1 MYCKCGCL
9 RYARKVFDETPE
21 RDVVF
26 RTNMISGY
34 SNLGRVQES
43 RVLFERMGME
53 GVKGNEFTW
62 NALIA
67 GYARVGD
74 CDEAFKMVKGVELF
88 REMLVAG
95 VKPNP
100 VTIMCLLHALV
111 SALLDMYSSCG
122 HGGMVNKG
130 FTFFKSMRE
139 SQRVEIR
146 EEHYGCVID
155 MLCRSGKIEE
165 AYDLVHEPDLAKKVA
180 AALMKMKTNKP
191 GGFVTLYNI
200 YAAEGEWAKVEIL
213 REVMKVQEKLPGTN
227 CILNEMRQRVEDLVE
242 ETSRQRQRA
251 AEVGLDL

>member
-43 RVLFERMGME
+43 RVLFERMGLE

-122 HGGMVNKG
+122 YVKLARNIFDNISSKNVVSWNAMIG
-130 FTFFKSMRE
+130 
-139 SQRVEIR
+139 
-146 EEHYGCVID
+146 Y
-155 MLCRSGKIEE
+155 
-165 AYDLVHEPDLAKKVA
+165 LAKKVA

-213 REVMKVQEKLPGTN
+213 REVMKVQEKLPGFSSLPN
-227 CILNEMRQRVEDLVE
+227 DL
-242 ETSRQRQRA
+242 
-251 AEVGLDL
+251 